1 MFEKWKTITISQENI
16 KSSTHIISNLR
27 YAIPGE
33 VSIIM
38 CNGQIRIFISL
49 LSFWPEGLIKSN
61 LKKNRRKYQE
71 AYIFLFQWIK
81 KRKNNTSKKLKKLN
95 LLMVKNLCQ
104 PLLQI

>member
-1 MFEKWKTITISQENI
+1 MNDTKAKKYVTYAEKNLTIKVEMFEKWKTITISQENI

-61 LKKNRRKYQE
+61 LKKNRRKY
-71 AYIFLFQWIK
+71 
-81 KRKNNTSKKLKKLN
+81 
-95 LLMVKNLCQ
+95 
-104 PLLQI
+104 

>member
-1 MFEKWKTITISQENI
+1 MNDTKAKKYVTYAEKSLTIKVEMFEKWKTITISQENI
-16 KSSTHIISNLR
+16 KSATHIISNLR

-61 LKKNRRKYQE
+61 LKKNRRKY
-71 AYIFLFQWIK
+71 
-81 KRKNNTSKKLKKLN
+81 
-95 LLMVKNLCQ
+95 
-104 PLLQI
+104 

>member
-1 MFEKWKTITISQENI
+1 MKSLNDTKAKKYVTYAEKSLTIKVEMFEKWKTITISQENI
-16 KSSTHIISNLR
+16 KSATHIISNLR

-61 LKKNRRKYQE
+61 LKKNRRKY
-71 AYIFLFQWIK
+71 
-81 KRKNNTSKKLKKLN
+81 
-95 LLMVKNLCQ
+95 
-104 PLLQI
+104 